1 MDLSKREKVL
11 LQLLLTQKE
20 FRPAA
25 FFQEQLYVSLK
36 TVYTDLASL
45 EEKIKPYGLTIAR
58 LPRRGVKL
66 EGNPTAREKGY
77 KLIVTEGKTVDEYS
91 PEYRKLFIFANYFF
105 SKKPMHY
112 QEFAEYFYVSYQ
124 SIKNDVDELFSFCHK
139 KKFRE

>member
-66 EGNPTAREKGY
+66 EGNPTAREKATNSSLL
-77 KLIVTEGKTVDEYS
+77 KVKSLTNILLNIVNCLS
-91 PEYRKLFIFANYFF
+91 LQIISSRKSQCITKDLQNISTLVISR
-105 SKKPMHY
+105 SKKM
-112 QEFAEYFYVSYQ
+112 
-124 SIKNDVDELFSFCHK
+124 
-139 KKFRE
+139 